1 VNGPR
6 GWGNDNKKVVFVD
19 ENGDE
24 YEEFSDDEDGEAEGE
39 EIDEEAFDRLAEE
52 YDDDELG
59 DLEVGACA

>member
-24 YEEFSDDEDGEAEGE
+24 YEEFSDEDGEAEGE

-59 DLEVGACA
+59 DLEVGASA